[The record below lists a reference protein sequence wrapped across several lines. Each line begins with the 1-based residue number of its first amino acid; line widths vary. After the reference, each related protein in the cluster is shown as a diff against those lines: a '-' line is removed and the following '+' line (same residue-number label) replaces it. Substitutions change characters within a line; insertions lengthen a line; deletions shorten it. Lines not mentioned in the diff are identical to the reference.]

1 MLDAAEPQNSRFPAF
16 VELAGNFFW
25 GSGSLTIRLF
35 PPYVIFLTYFLMV
48 NNTYYFSKEDHHD
61 LLREDVVKHAYSRAS
76 ATMKA
81 GILLQCVRYA
91 LV

>member
-1 MLDAAEPQNSRFPAF
+1 MIIGTHNFQITWFSIAWSCKQSEVLDAADPQNSRFPAF

-61 LLREDVVKHAYSRAS
+61 F
-76 ATMKA
+76 
-81 GILLQCVRYA
+81 
-91 LV
+91 

>member
-1 MLDAAEPQNSRFPAF
+1 
-16 VELAGNFFW
+16 
-25 GSGSLTIRLF
+25 
-35 PPYVIFLTYFLMV
+35 MV